1 MKKTSFV
8 LDTNIWISAI
18 ITNSETKLQQFILKN
33 KLTIYICPEM
43 ILELKDVLKRSKFK
57 KYLSKSIPEYILL
70 VENTC
75 LNKTPPKHYD
85 KAPDKDDNYLYD
97 VCIDTKS
104 ILVTGD
110 KLLLNYISNPPV
122 VTISRNIFFEM
133 F

>member
-18 ITNSETKLQQFILKN
+18 ITNSETKLEQFI
-33 KLTIYICPEM
+33 
-43 ILELKDVLKRSKFK
+43 F
-57 KYLSKSIPEYILL
+57 EYILL
-70 VENTC
+70 IEKVC
-75 LNKTPPKHYD
+75 LNKNSPKHYNM
-85 KAPDKDDNYLYD
+85 APDKDDNYLYD

-122 VTISRNIFFEM
+122 VTISRNAFFDM

>member
-18 ITNSETKLQQFILKN
+18 ITNSETKLEQFISKN

-43 ILELKDVLKRSKFK
+43 ILELKDVLKRPKFN
-57 KYLSKSIPEYILL
+57 KYLNKSIPEYILL
-70 VENTC
+70 IEKVC
-75 LNKTPPKHYD
+75 LTNNSPKHYNM
-85 KAPDKDDNYLYD
+85 APDKDDNYLYD
-97 VCIDTKS
+97 ICIDTKS

-122 VTISRNIFFEM
+122 VTISRSAFFEM